1 MSAALKR
8 KKSIGIR
15 ILLGIVAVALGL
27 ATQVVG
33 ALVDKFV
40 WIGISPQYS
49 FGVLGILFTILGFV
63 VMGYLVYR
71 WAIR

>member
-1 MSAALKR
+1 VSVALKR

-15 ILLGIVAVALGL
+15 ILLGIAGIAIGL
-27 ATQVVG
+27 VVQIVG
-33 ALVDKFV
+33 AIVDKI
-40 WIGISPQYS
+40 IGIP
-49 FGVLGILFTILGFV
+49 LFLILGFG

>member
-1 MSAALKR
+1 MKR

-15 ILLGIVAVALGL
+15 ILLGIAGIAIGL
-27 ATQVVG
+27 VVQVVG
-33 ALVDKFV
+33 AIVDKI
-40 WIGISPQYS
+40 IGIP
-49 FGVLGILFTILGFV
+49 IFTILGFV

>member
-1 MSAALKR
+1 VSEALKR

-15 ILLGIVAVALGL
+15 ILLGIAGIAIGL
-27 ATQVVG
+27 VVQVVG
-33 ALVDKFV
+33 AIVDKI
-40 WIGISPQYS
+40 IGIP
-49 FGVLGILFTILGFV
+49 LFTILGFV

>member
-1 MSAALKR
+1 VSVALKR

-15 ILLGIVAVALGL
+15 ILLGIAGIAIGL
-27 ATQVVG
+27 VVQVVG
-33 ALVDKFV
+33 AIVDKI
-40 WIGISPQYS
+40 IGIP
-49 FGVLGILFTILGFV
+49 LFTILGFV

>member
-1 MSAALKR
+1 VSAALKR

-15 ILLGIVAVALGL
+15 ILLGIAGIAIGL
-27 ATQVVG
+27 VVQVVG
-33 ALVDKFV
+33 AIVDKI
-40 WIGISPQYS
+40 IGIP
-49 FGVLGILFTILGFV
+49 LFLILGFG